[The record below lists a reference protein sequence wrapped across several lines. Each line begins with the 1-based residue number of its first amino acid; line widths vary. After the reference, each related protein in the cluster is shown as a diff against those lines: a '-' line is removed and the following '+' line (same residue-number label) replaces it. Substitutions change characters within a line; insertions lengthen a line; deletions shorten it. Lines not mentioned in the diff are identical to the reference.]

1 MWWKITIASV
11 VAIFILVVFIRY
23 RIDIYRRRLLNRFND
38 IFALPLPEDWVIP
51 DSDTATIISGYLAKY
66 DDRKDIFA
74 RKDSQSKKEWYD
86 LRLKAFYDISVYAEC
101 CRLGAK
107 YPYNTLEMSVEKLR
121 KDDDEDAIVKGKK
134 GLAEKRLKS
143 YISQLKDD
151 KVAQYQAEFQEVNA
165 KKTGIFGIFRM
176 TEDEKTESLHAIYN
190 RMLFEAHELSF
201 VATHLNALLGDIR
214 VAAYRNIH
222 LGVELLNFNRD
233 NVGGKTLTTETELAD
248 FKGLEVGKVDFA
260 KIETDFN
267 AISSFAS
274 GAIDTL
280 DSVSSIFSSDKDLT
294 EFIGKNPKTSLAVA
308 GAAALLG
315 AAANVIDKHLEN
327 KEKNAKIRA
336 EIVEAFGEIIDNY
349 THCKGLALRITEIA
363 KTIVAANN
371 GFIAT
376 YAPLRD
382 KVFRDGEPLSM
393 LDMQALAL
401 VIVEYRKI
409 SMAKL

>member
-1 MWWKITIASV
+1 MWWKITIAAV

-23 RIDIYRRRLLNRFND
+23 RIDIYRRRLLNRFNE
-38 IFALPLPEDWVIP
+38 IFALPLPQDYTIP
-51 DSDTATIISGYLAKY
+51 DSDTVTIMRGYLYKY
-66 DDRKDIFA
+66 DNRKDVYT
-74 RKDSQSKKEWYD
+74 RKDLQSKKEWYD

-101 CRLGAK
+101 CRLGVK
-107 YPYNTLEMSVEKLR
+107 YPYNTLEMSIESLR
-121 KDDDEDAIVKGKK
+121 KDNDEDAIVKGQKS
-134 GLAEKRLKS
+134 LPEKRLTK
-143 YISQLKDD
+143 YISELKDD

-165 KKTGIFGIFRM
+165 KKTGMFGIFRM
-176 TEDEKTESLHAIYN
+176 TEDEKTENLHAIYN

-201 VATHLNALLGDIR
+201 VATHLNALLDDIR
-214 VAAYRNIH
+214 IAAYKNIH

-233 NVGGKTLTTETELAD
+233 NVGGKALTTEKGVAD

-260 KIETDFN
+260 EIETDFN
-267 AISSFAS
+267 AISSFAT

-280 DSVSSIFSSDKDLT
+280 DTISSVFKSDEDLT
-294 EFIGKNPKTSLAVA
+294 DFVGKNPKTSLAVA

-327 KEKNAKIRA
+327 KERNAKIRA
-336 EIVEAFGEIIDNY
+336 EIVEAFGEIIDDY
-349 THCKGLALRITEIA
+349 TDCKALALRITEIA
-363 KTIVAANN
+363 KTIIAANT

-382 KVFRDGEPLSM
+382 KVFRDGEILSM
-393 LDMQALAL
+393 ADIQALAL
-401 VIVEYRKI
+401 VITEYRKI